1 MDKISENVYVET
13 GFIGCNVGFVV
24 TASGVVMIDTPMVP
38 EEAVEWRDR
47 IAEYGHVRYI
57 INTEPHMD
65 HYAGNHFFDGTI
77 IGHEG
82 IRRTVLSATVE
93 ELKKRINKIA
103 PDSLPLLSDFSYHPP
118 DITCSQNC
126 TLFLGN
132 HTFQLISMP
141 GHTAYQLAVYI
152 PEERVAFTSDNVF
165 CRVQAF
171 LDASLPFEWLD
182 SLKQL
187 QELEVDTLV
196 PGHGEICDRDY
207 LSEMSA
213 FISDWINAVSD
224 AIDKGISL
232 EEAKDTIAFFDR
244 YPMLP
249 GSESMKKWLQHRN
262 VERLYKIISRNKT
275 RQSR

>member
-1 MDKISENVYVET
+1 MNKIADNVYVET

-24 TASGVVMIDTPMVP
+24 TSSGVVMIDTPMVP
-38 EEAVEWRDR
+38 EEAIKWRDH
-47 IAEYGHVRYI
+47 IADYGEVRYI
-57 INTEPHMD
+57 INTEPHLD
-65 HYAGNHFFDGTI
+65 HYAGNHFFHGII

-82 IRRTVLSATVE
+82 IRRPILATTLE
-93 ELKKRINKIA
+93 ELKKRMNKIA
-103 PDSLPLLSDFSYHPP
+103 PGSIPLLSDFSYHPP

-132 HTFQLISMP
+132 HTFQLIHMP

-182 SLKQL
+182 SLERL
-187 QELEVDTLV
+187 QELEVDILV
-196 PGHGEICDRDY
+196 PGHGEICNRDY
-207 LSEMSA
+207 LPEMSA
-213 FISDWINAVSD
+213 FINDWINAVSD
-224 AIDKGISL
+224 AIDKGMSL
-232 EEAKDTIAFFDR
+232 EEAKDTIDFFDR

-249 GSESMKKWLQHRN
+249 GSESMKKWLQQGN
-262 VERLYKIISRNKT
+262 VDRLYKIISRNN
-275 RQSR
+275 SR